1 MSKSR
6 IFIEAKMQNYLIVK
20 TFLHFSLTVD
30 AKLHPPKSRGT
41 EGSFGHPIWG
51 FLPLMRETYAPS
63 IQWTKKIAET
73 TWGWAAPSSDQA
85 GTGLYFN

>member
-41 EGSFGHPIWG
+41 KWSFEDRI
-51 FLPLMRETYAPS
+51 
-63 IQWTKKIAET
+63 
-73 TWGWAAPSSDQA
+73 
-85 GTGLYFN
+85 